1 MPAESRENS
10 FSPLLEEDSGPVPL
24 VEAEKDHL
32 KAEYT
37 TLYLN
42 AQDIIEETKSQ
53 LSTPENLWYT
63 LLTERKYY
71 EHCLL
76 VNEFALR
83 FLTQSLNECVV
94 EVQVSTISSIDN
106 PSRTMSHTISKNLTF
121 ISSNELH
128 PLKAMGVIE
137 EALNLHFKG
146 KPWHFVLSNNKYYVS
161 RVVDRLLKE
170 ADALPNELA

>member
-1 MPAESRENS
+1 M
-10 FSPLLEEDSGPVPL
+10 LEEDSGPVPL
-24 VEAEKDHL
+24 VEAEKDRL

-42 AQDIIEETKSQ
+42 AQDIIKETKSQ
-53 LSTPENLWYT
+53 SSTPENLWYT

-76 VNEFALR
+76 VANDFAPR
-83 FLTQSLNECVV
+83 FLTRSLNECVV

-106 PSRTMSHTISKNLTF
+106 P
-121 ISSNELH
+121 
-128 PLKAMGVIE
+128 
-137 EALNLHFKG
+137 HFKG

-170 ADALPNELA
+170 VVALPIQLA